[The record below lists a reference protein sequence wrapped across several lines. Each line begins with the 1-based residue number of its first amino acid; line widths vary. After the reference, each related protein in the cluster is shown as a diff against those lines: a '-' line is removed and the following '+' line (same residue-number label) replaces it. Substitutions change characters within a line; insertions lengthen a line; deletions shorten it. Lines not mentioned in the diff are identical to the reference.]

1 MKLRIKQSI
10 LMENLNNVIKGISTK
25 NLIPILGCIKFDL
38 TDDGLYLFS
47 TDNEIGIKTFI
58 DKKNLESIDELGSIV
73 ISGRYIYEIIRKMP
87 NDIITIEE
95 VLDSKVYIYRNDD
108 EQNSSSVTLNC
119 NNVNEFPN
127 LNLDLSKNPIPLDKK
142 ILKNII
148 TQTSFA
154 SSNQE
159 SRPVLTGI
167 NFKINNDVL
176 ECNAT
181 DSYRLSK
188 KIVKL
193 DVSLENNVNIII
205 PTKNLNELVKMIN
218 DDENKV
224 NMHIFNNKVIFEFDN
239 ILMMTTLINGSYPD
253 ISKLIPES
261 YLLEVDVDINEFYN
275 ALDRASLFTNLDE
288 KNTVNIEVFDNKLKV
303 YSNTPEI
310 GNGEEYISAT
320 KKGEENIKIS
330 FSSKFMMEALKAF
343 GTGNV
348 TLCFNGE
355 LKPIIIKSNDN
366 QDLTELIVPIRIA

>member
-119 NNVNEFPN
+119 
-127 LNLDLSKNPIPLDKK
+127 KNPIPLDKK

-320 KKGEENIKIS
+320 KKGDEKIKIS